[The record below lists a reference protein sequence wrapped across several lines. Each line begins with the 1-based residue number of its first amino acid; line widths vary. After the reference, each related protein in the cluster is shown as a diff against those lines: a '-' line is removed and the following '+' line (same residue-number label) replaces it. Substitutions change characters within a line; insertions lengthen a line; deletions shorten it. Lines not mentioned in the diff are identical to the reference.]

1 MDLTYYEGE
10 VYDTLTLSD
19 DTLSGGEFVDCLF
32 QNCSFD
38 DLLLL
43 RCSFREC
50 RFVGCTVSQIKTRG
64 SELKFCEFEDCT
76 VLGLNWALLKPE
88 GPFGEPIEKIKNCRI
103 RYGSFTNMNLKKFN
117 FAQSSL
123 THCTFADCDLSES
136 DLRSC
141 DLSDTEFF
149 RCDLRKADLRHAGGF
164 LIDVNNNQLRG
175 AKFTYPEVLDLLD
188 GLGIKIE

>member
-1 MDLTYYEGE
+1 MELDYYEGE
-10 VYDTLTLSD
+10 VYEALTLSD
-19 DTLSGGEFVDCLF
+19 DTLSGGNFVDCLF
-32 QNCSFD
+32 RACTFEN
-38 DLLLL
+38 LMLL

-50 RFVGCTVSQIKTRG
+50 RFEGCTISQVRTRG

-76 VLGLNWALLKPE
+76 VLGLNWGLLKPD
-88 GPFGEPIEKIKNCRI
+88 GPFGEPIEKMKSCRI
-103 RYGSFTNMNLKKFN
+103 RYGSFQDMNLKKFN
-117 FAQSSL
+117 FAGSAL

-164 LIDVNNNQLRG
+164 IIDVNNNQLRG
-175 AKFTYPEVLDLLD
+175 ARFTYPEVLDLLD

>member
-1 MDLTYYEGE
+1 MNPDYAEGE
-10 VYDTLTLSD
+10 SFENLTLSD
-19 DTLSGGEFVDCLF
+19 DTVSGGEFVDCLF
-32 QNCSFD
+32 RNCSFES
-38 DLLLL
+38 LMLL

-50 RFVGCTVSQIKTRG
+50 RFEGCTISQVKTRN

-88 GPFGEPIEKIKNCRI
+88 GPFGEPIEKMKSCRI
-103 RYGSFTNMNLKKFN
+103 RYGSFTGMNLRKFD
-117 FAQSSL
+117 FAQSAL

-164 LIDVNNNQLRG
+164 IIDVNNNRLRG
-175 AKFTYPEVLDLLD
+175 ARFTYPEVLDLLD
-188 GLGIKIE
+188 GLGIRIE